1 MNQIKKLND
10 LQNIDNEL
18 RDARNT
24 INKIDI
30 QLADD
35 EAITTLKKEISSI
48 NERLSDNRKNKK
60 DIELETDELRNHI
73 SQINTKLYGGKVNN
87 PKELMDLEKDSKAL
101 KLRMQEKEDELLE
114 LMDKEEN
121 LSKQLS
127 GASQSLK
134 ERENEQ
140 KIEKENLLSQKSEQE
155 SIINNLCSL
164 RNDRITDLDPELL
177 KVYDRVNSKK
187 GNAVVKVEQGRCQG
201 CRIALSMNELQRAR
215 GGSLVQCSSCGMGM
229 ILYIE

>member
-18 RDARNT
+18 RDARNK

-35 EAITTLKKEISSI
+35 EAITILKTEISSI

-87 PKELMDLEKDSKAL
+87 PKELMDLEKDAKAL
-101 KLRMQEKEDELLE
+101 KLRLQEKEDELLE

-121 LSKQLS
+121 LSNQLS
-127 GASQSLK
+127 VASQSLK

-140 KIEKENLLSQKSEQE
+140 KIEKGNLLSQKSEQE
-155 SIINNLCSL
+155 NIINNLGAL
-164 RNDRITDLDPELL
+164 RSDCITDLDPELL

-215 GGSLVQCSSCGMGM
+215 GGSLVQCSSCGM